1 MRRDRGEGQASRLR
15 GNTLIE
21 LLVVLAIL
29 GIVAGVAG
37 LGFRSTPT
45 PAPTDEAVAKI
56 AAARREAIRSGKSI
70 TISVVDDGHVL
81 AATAHPDGSVVADT
95 ALGIDRLSGRES
107 Q

>member
-1 MRRDRGEGQASRLR
+1 VRRVRVKGQGSRVT
-15 GNTLIE
+15 GNTLLE

-37 LGFRSTPT
+37 LGFRTVAP
-45 PAPTDEAVAKI
+45 PAPTEEAVARI

-70 TISVVDDGHVL
+70 TISVARDGHVL